1 MPTSRT
7 FPRSRSA
14 LSVASFGLGI
24 ALVLG
29 GLVPT
34 AEARPVSIEGVV
46 QRATSRWTADGSRIV
61 TESVIATASG
71 EVTVIQDGGTV
82 DGLGMRTL
90 PGAPILAPGMVVA
103 VAARAEADLSARQ
116 HLAVDEVQVTG
127 GFEFVRTGPTRSGK
141 PLYWK
146 SGCVE
151 ITTDLDGTS
160 DLRDDLEATIV
171 SQSVAEWNGR
181 VASCSYMNLVE
192 KPRKQVEVGRDY
204 ANVIKFRDTEW
215 CKPATADAPK
225 QCHSPAAAG
234 ITTVSFVND
243 ADSSRDGEIVDADIE
258 LNSVHFAISANG
270 QSLGTGACKS
280 DLANTLTHE
289 LGHLLGLEHTCLAPG
304 DPARVDDN
312 GVAVPECTSL
322 PANSPIRDTT
332 MYNYQTCGETMKA
345 DLTQDEVDAMCVT
358 YPLARDPGTC
368 GAVGSGGEG
377 CCSAQS
383 SAPSSLLLFL
393 ATGLLLFLRR
403 RR

>member
-7 FPRSRSA
+7 SSRSRSA
-14 LSVASFGLGI
+14 WCAGFVALALGY
-24 ALVLG
+24 G
-29 GLVPT
+29 GS
-34 AEARPVSIEGVV
+34 AQARPVSIQGVV
-46 QRATSRWTADGSRIV
+46 QSATSRWTADGARIV
-61 TESVIATASG
+61 TESVIATDSG
-71 EVTVIQDGGTV
+71 QVTVTQVGGTV
-82 DGLGMRTL
+82 DGIGMVAFHTPPL
-90 PGAPILAPGMVVA
+90 LAPGMVVA
-103 VAARAEADLSARQ
+103 VVARAEDGPTAGPM
-116 HLAVDEVQVTG
+116 AVEDVQVTG
-127 GFEFVRTGPTRSGK
+127 GFEFVRTGPTKSGK
-141 PLYWK
+141 SLYWK

-151 ITTDLDGTS
+151 ITTDLDGTT

-192 KPRKQVEVGRDY
+192 LPRKKVEIARDY

-215 CKPATADAPK
+215 P
-225 QCHSPAAAG
+225 HSSAAAG
-234 ITTVSFVND
+234 VTTVSFVND
-243 ADSSRDGEIVDADIE
+243 ENSSRDGEIVDADIE

-270 QSLGTGACKS
+270 QTLGTGACKS

-304 DPARVDDN
+304 DSPRVDDE
-312 GVAVPECTSL
+312 GRAVPECASL
-322 PANSPIRDTT
+322 PLNSPIRDTT

-358 YPLARDPGTC
+358 YPLAKDPGTC
-368 GAVGSGGEG
+368 GAVNSGGEG

>member
-7 FPRSRSA
+7 FSRSRSA

-24 ALVLG
+24 ALVLA
-29 GLVPT
+29 GLAPS
-34 AEARPVSIEGVV
+34 AEARPVFVEGVV

-71 EVTVIQDGGTV
+71 EVTVIQVGGTV
-82 DGLGMRTL
+82 DGLGMVAFHTPPL
-90 PGAPILAPGMVVA
+90 LATGMTVAVVA
-103 VAARAEADLSARQ
+103 RADGASAASPLTVED
-116 HLAVDEVQVTG
+116 VQITG
-127 GFEFVRTGPTRSGK
+127 GFEFVRTNTTKSGK

-171 SQSVAEWNGR
+171 SQSVAEWNDR

-192 KPRKQVEVGRDY
+192 KPRKQVEAARDY

-215 CKPATADAPK
+215 PH
-225 QCHSPAAAG
+225 QSAAAG
-234 ITTVSFVND
+234 VTTVSFVND
-243 ADSSRDGEIVDADIE
+243 PSSERDAEIVDADIE
-258 LNSVHFAISANG
+258 LNSVHFAISASG

-304 DPARVDDN
+304 DPARVDN
-312 GVAVPECTSL
+312 SGRAVPECASL
-322 PANSPIRDTT
+322 PPTSPIRETT

-368 GAVGSGGEG
+368 GAVGGGGEG

-383 SAPSSLLLFL
+383 SAPSSLLLFF